1 MNIINIHLGLG
12 EEERDIQLKELNS
25 FISELGSDY
34 YIVVGDFN
42 EGGIEFEEEILKD
55 AAKELK
61 KSNVLTFATGLDRID
76 YIFTSAEI
84 EILEYNVLI
93 KTMSDRYPIVAKIK
107 I

>member
-12 EEERDIQLKELNS
+12 EEERDIQFKELNS

-42 EGGIEFEEEILKD
+42 EGSIEFEEEILKD